1 MLLKLFYSNEVNILN
16 DFNTILI
23 EKELPTLATN
33 SITAVKES
41 MIMKDVIS
49 KKLTSI
55 GNIKDRELNIKHL
68 AEDIETLKN
77 TLQKTND
84 EYKMKHIQDILFSY
98 KLKYNIRI
106 DSFDNIAL
114 LIQAIDQRY
123 NLAGLAVEFV
133 EILKIYEIYDVAHE
147 VKTLY
152 NIDELKCFEK
162 YLLELQK
169 LVSIDTKLEDFIS
182 YKLSDLEILVFNI
195 KRSSDYRLRRS
206 QKGVYR

>member
-1 MLLKLFYSNEVNILN
+1 MLLKLFYSHEVSLLNE
-16 DFNTILI
+16 FNKTLV
-23 EKELPTLATN
+23 EKELPLLATN
-33 SITAVKES
+33 NVTAVKDS
-41 MIMKDVIS
+41 MIMKDIIS
-49 KKLTSI
+49 KKLSTL
-55 GNIKDRELNIKHL
+55 GNIKDREVNIKHL
-68 AEDIETLKN
+68 AEDLERIKITLHTSTDSDKIRII
-77 TLQKTND
+77 K
-84 EYKMKHIQDILFSY
+84 DILLSY

-106 DSFDNIAL
+106 DSFDDTAL
-114 LIQAIDQRY
+114 FKQAIVQRY
-123 NLAGLAVEFV
+123 NLTGLAVEFV
-133 EILKIYEIYDVAHE
+133 EIFKIYDIYDVAHE

-169 LVSIDTKLEDFIS
+169 FVSIDTKLEDFIS